1 MAKKSKKRYKKSKN
15 KLSNLVVLVLVALG
29 FYAYDKYVKTS
40 NINTNPTSEMQV
52 QTESSSSVADA
63 SVEETEPQAEV
74 VTDGSNPYFVERL
87 TGAEVSSI
95 DENGNPLGSAQWGA
109 TFLLGDL
116 DAYGR
121 ATWGHILVSDAQ
133 EPGQNGLSREGKIT
147 VDPAGWKN
155 YKLNGSWV
163 NDRTHTI
170 GFQFGGVNSDKRVLT
185 TAGAYLNRGTAGS
198 GSDQDNPDSMLYY
211 EQRLD
216 SWLATHPNFKL
227 DLYVQPI
234 YEGTSGVV
242 KQMYMQWIGVDSNDE
257 KIEINIGG
265 HSTIDSNGYS
275 YVVLDNVFPDYN
287 IDYQTGQVTQ
297 K

>member
-1 MAKKSKKRYKKSKN
+1 MAKKRYKKNKN

-29 FYAYDKYVKTS
+29 LYAYDKYVKTS
-40 NINTNPTSEMQV
+40 NVNTNPTSEMQI
-52 QTESSSSVADA
+52 QTEASSSVADA
-63 SVEETEPQAEV
+63 SVEVTEPQAEV

-87 TGAEVSSI
+87 TGTEVSST

-116 DAYGR
+116 DVYGR
-121 ATWGHILVSDAQ
+121 ATWGQ
-133 EPGQNGLSREGKIT
+133 EPGQNGLAREGKIT
-147 VDPAGWKN
+147 VDPADWKN

-163 NDRTHTI
+163 NDRTHTV

-198 GSDQDNPDSMLYY
+198 GSNQDNPDSMLYY

-242 KQMYMQWIGVDSNDE
+242 RQMYMQWIGIDNNNE
-257 KIEINIGG
+257 TIEINIGG
-265 HSTIDSNGYS
+265 HSIVDGNGYS

>member
-1 MAKKSKKRYKKSKN
+1 MAKKRYKKNKN

-29 FYAYDKYVKTS
+29 LYAYDKYVKTS
-40 NINTNPTSEMQV
+40 NVNTNPTSEMQI
-52 QTESSSSVADA
+52 QTEASSSVADA
-63 SVEETEPQAEV
+63 SVEVTEPQAEV

-87 TGAEVSSI
+87 TGTEVSST

-116 DAYGR
+116 DVYGR

-133 EPGQNGLSREGKIT
+133 EPGQNGLAREGKIT
-147 VDPAGWKN
+147 VDPADWKN

-163 NDRTHTI
+163 NDRTHTV

-198 GSDQDNPDSMLYY
+198 GSNQDNPDSMLYY

-242 KQMYMQWIGVDSNDE
+242 RQMYMQWIGIDNNNE
-257 KIEINIGG
+257 TIEINIGG
-265 HSTIDSNGYS
+265 HSIVDGNGYS